1 MGFCNENEVPLIN
14 EEHKVRITLSHKA
27 RIIMAEDMNVFKVAK
42 ETTFINTVFRN
53 YRGEAKSSIS
63 VYLEEKELEFD
74 RLFSE
79 TSLDKD
85 SKRIAI
91 DHLLEK
97 ELKDLKETL
106 SDYKAQK
113 ETGKIYHIDNENCSY
128 LLDESNENK
137 YYRSPGPYIC
147 SVIEEYCSLP
157 FIDRERIFR
166 KEVYETVEDACK
178 YSKLL
183 KVKADYYGKEQVF
196 YVYPYKIVPDPFHTQ
211 SYLVCYSRKAEEDDS
226 AKIIASFSMARLNI
240 SQKMKREFHLNANE
254 IKKLKEALSKDSPA
268 YLVGKPEIIKIRLTD
283 KGKQSYQSRLYS
295 RPERIPSK
303 ETSPSDDIYKFNCT
317 QQQAFNYFFSF
328 GPEAE
333 IISPQKLRDRFHNT
347 YKNSLAWY
355 E

>member
-1 MGFCNENEVPLIN
+1 MGFYNKDGLPLIN

-27 RIIMAEDMNVFKVAK
+27 KIIMAEDMNVFKVAK

-53 YRGEAKSSIS
+53 YRKKAKSSIS

-74 RLFSE
+74 HLFSE
-79 TSLDKD
+79 TSLDKN

-91 DHLLEK
+91 NSLLEK
-97 ELKDLKETL
+97 EMKELKSIL
-106 SDYKAQK
+106 SGYKAPK

-128 LLDESNENK
+128 LLDDSNENK
-137 YYRSPGPYIC
+137 YYRSPGPYMC

-157 FIDRERIFR
+157 FIKRERIFR

-226 AKIIASFSMARLNI
+226 TKIIASFSMARLNI
-240 SQKMKREFHLNANE
+240 SRKTSRSFYLNADE
-254 IKKLKEALSKDSPA
+254 INALKKSLSKDSPA
-268 YLVGKPEIIKIRLTD
+268 YLVGKPEKIEVRLTK
-283 KGKQSYQSRLYS
+283 KGKQSYQARLYS
-295 RPERIPSK
+295 RPERITSK
-303 ETSPSDDIYKFNCT
+303 DTSSSDDIYKFNCT

-347 YKNSLAWY
+347 YKNSLVRY